1 MFDRIQLKAKA
12 KLAFYR
18 NYWGAVLA
26 SFVVTLLTG
35 SYSASTA
42 GGSYI
47 NENQSGGNVSQDIQ
61 QDLHGFDFNT
71 PDIRSA
77 GKISLIIVIAIVA
90 AIILIRIFVSLTIEV
105 GGCRF
110 FIRNASAPENAST
123 VFSGFNRHDYKHT
136 TFVLL
141 CRDIFQVLWSLLLI
155 IPGIV
160 KHYEYSMIPYILAE
174 NPDMDRKE
182 AFALS
187 KQMTDGHKMDLF
199 IMDLSF
205 IGWYLLGALTC
216 GILGLLWTHPYIDCT
231 WAEAYL
237 SLKQG
242 NDDTI
247 IDAEYTEEN
256 MY

>member
-1 MFDRIQLKAKA
+1 MFDRIQLKIKG
-12 KLAFYR
+12 KLAFQR
-18 NYWGAVLA
+18 NYWGVVLA
-26 SFVVTLLTG
+26 SFVTALLTG

-42 GGSYI
+42 GESYVR
-47 NENQSGGNVSQDIQ
+47 ENGSGGNVSQNIQ
-61 QDLHGFDFNT
+61 QDLHGFDFNAA
-71 PDIRSA
+71 PNI
-77 GKISLIIVIAIVA
+77 GKVSVIIVIAIVA

-110 FIRNASAPENAST
+110 FIRNASAPENAAT

-141 CRDIFQVLWSLLLI
+141 CRDIFQSLWSLLFI

-174 NPDMDRKE
+174 NPDIDRKE

-187 KQMTDGHKMDLF
+187 RQMTDGHKMDLF

-216 GILGLLWTHPYIDCT
+216 GLLGLLWTNPYINCT

-256 MY
+256 VY